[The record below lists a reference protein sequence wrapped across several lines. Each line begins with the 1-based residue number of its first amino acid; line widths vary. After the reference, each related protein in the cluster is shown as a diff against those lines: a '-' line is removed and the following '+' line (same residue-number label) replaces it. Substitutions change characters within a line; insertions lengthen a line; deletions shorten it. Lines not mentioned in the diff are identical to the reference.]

1 MTASAAR
8 GRSARLWR
16 ITAGA
21 VAAALI
27 LAALL
32 LGLLR
37 LALVLVPGNA
47 ERAQAW
53 IESETGLRLEFE
65 RVDARLR
72 WFGPEIV
79 LRHARVL
86 DQDRTQVVFEA
97 DEGSVGLDLLNLFRT
112 GELVAGRVR
121 LANPR
126 ITLVRLADGRIR
138 LLGQRDRPIEDSQ
151 FDLDRLP
158 AGSVQIVGARVD
170 YRDLK
175 RGAGP
180 WTLRDLDLELR
191 RERRYVETS
200 GSASLP
206 SSLGG
211 TVRFDGRLNGSLS
224 ALTELVARVD
234 LEVDRL
240 ELPGL
245 AEFLPESVAHP
256 GSGAGRL
263 RTVLELDRGRIGLL
277 RADFDFADVLLRLP
291 RRESAPVVT
300 VETSQPYR
308 PPDADPLQMAT
319 IDMQLV
325 ERPGPAL
332 PSEVHYPVLAGK
344 LRLRRE
350 GEIWAL
356 SANDLRTGSDSAQ
369 GGQPLRL
376 QARLR
381 GDPRTTFALEFA
393 VNRVPL
399 QELWPLALA
408 FAPRSFDRWAGLDP
422 GGELRSVGVQ
432 VVRER
437 AGALPSFTVAAELD
451 SVSVRPV
458 GRWPGVS
465 GLTASLSGTDQTG
478 TIMLRAQQPGF
489 SMPRYFRNPLN
500 AERLSADGGWSRDGR
515 TWALRANHFE
525 VDHPSGRAQGSLEF
539 RFQSRRV
546 SPELTLNARVERA
559 DLSAVAGFIP
569 IGRLR
574 PNTVAWLERAF
585 VAGEVTG
592 GELSYR
598 GPVRRFPF
606 PKGEGEFRATADVS
620 GATIDYYDG
629 FRPLSAATGQVEFH
643 DASIGARIEKGRIGR
658 LVVSGG
664 RFSLP
669 DYRSPVIEV
678 DATGSGDVGEAL
690 EMLRSSPL
698 GPRLGEQFMALRASG
713 PADYQFALH
722 MATQDPDDRRYQVKT
737 TLRSATVSTPMLRAP
752 VREVV
757 GQLELQQDL
766 VRAESL
772 RGRFLG
778 GPFELAIRPGAGTG
792 DVALALDFEGRGR
805 AAGAE
810 LSPFIGLPEQIS
822 MSGATDWRLQGRL
835 EREREGPGG
844 NWPVS
849 FDVRSDLQGLE
860 ISAPR
865 PFAKQAGQARPTR
878 VRVEVPRAGAMNL
891 KIQSGSADARLEFLR
906 SAKDLWNLRA
916 GIARFDGQPL
926 EAPARPGLQLLG
938 DWPDFDLAEWMALS
952 PGVPSE
958 RRLQDWL
965 GPAEVHLDEA
975 RVLGFEFRDVSARL
989 TPLQSAWGVSVSGP
1003 MAVGT
1008 LTIPFDLKAAAP
1020 MVLQMQRLVLESP
1033 EPQAQGSGR
1042 EETDTDPR
1050 TLPALKIEV
1059 GEFVWQSRRFGRLS
1073 ADIQRSPR
1081 GLRMDRLQTR
1091 SPEFSLDGSGSWLA
1105 EGEGSKTSLQ
1115 LSFASPNLA
1124 AAARA
1129 LRYSDAVEAERA
1141 SAEARLEWA
1150 GGPSSQALGRM
1161 NGSLSLELER
1171 GQLRTVKPGAGRML
1185 GLLSVTELPR
1195 RLALDFR
1202 DVTDEGLAF
1211 DSVRGDFQIRDGNAY
1226 TENLLLKGAVLDIGV
1241 AGRTGLATQDYDQ
1254 TIVVSGNPSGAL
1266 TVAGAL
1272 AAGPIG
1278 AASALLIS
1286 QLFKGQLQGLT
1297 RVYYRVTGPW
1307 ASPKVEPISAVGQP
1321 GAAREPEAERKP

>member
-1 MTASAAR
+1 VTGTAAR

-53 IESETGLRLEFE
+53 IESETGLRLEFD
-65 RVDARLR
+65 RIDARLR

-79 LRHARVL
+79 LGDARVL
-86 DQDRTQVVFEA
+86 DQDGTQVVFEA
-97 DEGSVGLDLLNLFRT
+97 GEGAVGLDLLNLFRT
-112 GELVAGRVR
+112 GELVAGRIR
-121 LANPR
+121 LENPR
-126 ITLVRLADGRIR
+126 ITLVRLSDGRIR
-138 LLGQRDRPIEDSQ
+138 LLGQRDRPVEKSQ

-158 AGSVQIVGARVD
+158 AGTVQIVGARVD

-175 RGAGP
+175 RGGGP
-180 WTLRDLDLELR
+180 WTLRNLDLDLR
-191 RERRYVETS
+191 RERRYVEAS

-211 TVRFDGRLNGSLS
+211 TVRFEGRLRGSLR

-234 LEVDRL
+234 VEVDRL

-245 AEFLPESVAHP
+245 AEFLPESVAQP

-263 RTVLELDRGRIGLL
+263 RAVLELDRGKIGLL
-277 RADFDFADVLLRLP
+277 RTDFDFGDVTLPLP
-291 RRESAPVVT
+291 RRELAPVVT
-300 VETSQPYR
+300 VETSEPYR
-308 PPDADPLQMAT
+308 PPGADPLQMAT
-319 IDMQLV
+319 VDMQLV
-325 ERPGPAL
+325 DRPGPDL
-332 PSEVHYPVLAGK
+332 PTEVRYPVLAGQ

-356 SANDLRTGSDSAQ
+356 TATDLRTGSDQ
-369 GGQPLRL
+369 GGEPLRL

-381 GDPRTTFALEFA
+381 GDPRTTFSMDVAA
-393 VNRVPL
+393 NRVAL
-399 QELWPLALA
+399 HELWPLALA
-408 FAPRSFDRWAGLDP
+408 FAPPGFDRWAGLDP
-422 GGELRSVGVQ
+422 HGELRSVGVQ
-432 VVRER
+432 LVRER
-437 AGALPSFTVAAELD
+437 AGALPRFAIAAELD

-458 GRWPGVS
+458 GRWPGFS
-465 GLTASLSGTDQTG
+465 GLTASLSGTDEAG

-489 SMPRYFRNPLN
+489 SLPRYFRDPLE
-500 AERLSADGGWSRDGR
+500 AERLVADGGWSREGR
-515 TWALRANHFE
+515 TWALRADHFE
-525 VDHPSGRAQGSLEF
+525 VEHASGRARGSLEF

-546 SPELTLNARVERA
+546 SPELTLEARVERA

-606 PKGEGEFRATADVS
+606 PKGEGEFRATAAVS

-629 FRPLSAATGQVEFH
+629 FQPLSAATGQVQFH
-643 DASIGARIEKGRIGR
+643 DASISARIEKARIGR
-658 LVVSGG
+658 LAVTGG
-664 RFSLP
+664 EFSLP

-678 DATGSGDVGEAL
+678 DASGSGDVGEAL
-690 EMLRSSPL
+690 EMLRGSPL
-698 GPRLGEQFMALRASG
+698 GPRLGEQFMALRGSG
-713 PADYQFALH
+713 PADYQLALH
-722 MATQDPDDRRYQVKT
+722 MATQDSDDRSYRVTT
-737 TLRSATVSTPMLRAP
+737 TLRSATVSTSMLRAP
-752 VREVV
+752 VQQVV
-757 GQLELQQDL
+757 GKLELQQDL
-766 VRAESL
+766 VRADSL

-778 GPFELAIRPGAGTG
+778 GPFELSIRPGARTG
-792 DVALALDFEGRGR
+792 NVTLAVDFEGQGQV
-805 AAGAE
+805 AGAE
-810 LSPFIGLPEQIS
+810 LPRFLGLPEQIS
-822 MSGATDWRLQGRL
+822 MSGATGWRLRGRL
-835 EREREGPGG
+835 EREGQGG
-844 NWPVS
+844 NWPVR
-849 FDVRSDLQGLE
+849 FDVRSDLRGLE

-865 PFAKQAGQARPTR
+865 PFAKQAGQARPTE
-878 VRVEVPRAGAMNL
+878 VGAEVPRAGVMNL
-891 KIQSGSADARLEFLR
+891 DIRSGSADARLEFLR
-906 SAKDLWNLRA
+906 SAEGLWNLRA
-916 GIARFDGQPL
+916 GIARFDGQPSG
-926 EAPARPGLQLLG
+926 APVRPGLQLLG
-938 DWPDFDLAEWMALS
+938 DWPDFDLAEWLALS
-952 PGVPSE
+952 PREPSE

-989 TPLQSAWGVSVSGP
+989 TPLEAAWLVSVSGP
-1003 MAVGT
+1003 MAAGT
-1008 LTIPFDLKAAAP
+1008 LTIPFDLESAAP
-1020 MVLQMQRLVLESP
+1020 LVLEMQRLELESP
-1033 EPQAQGSGR
+1033 DPQAQPSDP
-1042 EETDTDPR
+1042 ETSDTDPR
-1050 TLPALKIEV
+1050 TLPSLKVEV
-1059 GEFVWQSRRFGRLS
+1059 GELVWQSRRFGRLS
-1073 ADIQRSPR
+1073 ADIQRSPQ

-1091 SPEFSLDGSGSWLA
+1091 SAEFSLDGSGSWLA
-1105 EGEGSKTSLQ
+1105 EGEGSRTSLE
-1115 LSFASPNLA
+1115 LSFASSDLA

-1150 GGPSSQALGRM
+1150 GGPSVQALGRM
-1161 NGSLSLELER
+1161 HGSLSLELER

-1202 DVTDEGLAF
+1202 DVTEEGLAF
-1211 DSVRGDFQIRDGNAY
+1211 DSVRGDFQIKDGNAY

-1266 TVAGAL
+1266 TVAGAI

-1307 ASPKVEPISAVGQP
+1307 ASPKVEQISAAGPASV
-1321 GAAREPEAERKP
+1321 AAEPEAERKP

>member
-1 MTASAAR
+1 VTGTAAR

-27 LAALL
+27 VAALL

-53 IESETGLRLEFE
+53 IESETGLRLEFD
-65 RVDARLR
+65 RIDARLR

-79 LRHARVL
+79 LGDARVL
-86 DQDRTQVVFEA
+86 DQDGTQVVFEA
-97 DEGSVGLDLLNLFRT
+97 DEGAVGLDLLNLFRT

-121 LANPR
+121 LSNPR

-138 LLGQRDRPIEDSQ
+138 LLGQRDRPIEKSQ

-175 RGAGP
+175 RGGGP

-211 TVRFDGRLNGSLS
+211 TVRFEGRLRGSLS
-224 ALTELVARVD
+224 ALTELVAHIDV
-234 LEVDRL
+234 EVDRL

-245 AEFLPESVAHP
+245 AEFLPQSVAQP
-256 GSGAGRL
+256 GSGSGRL
-263 RTVLELDRGRIGLL
+263 RAVLELDRGRIALL
-277 RADFDFADVLLRLP
+277 RTDFEFGDVTLLLP

-300 VETSQPYR
+300 VETSEPYR
-308 PPDADPLQMAT
+308 PPEADPLQMAT
-319 IDMQLV
+319 LDMQFV
-325 ERPGPAL
+325 DRPGPAL
-332 PSEVHYPVLAGK
+332 PTEVRYPVLAGK

-350 GEIWAL
+350 GEFWTL
-356 SANDLRTGSDSAQ
+356 SASELRTGSDSDPD
-369 GGQPLRL
+369 GLPVRL

-381 GDPRTTFALEFA
+381 GDLRTTFALDVA
-393 VNRVPL
+393 VNRVAL
-399 QELWPLALA
+399 HELWPLALA
-408 FAPRSFDRWAGLDP
+408 FAPRSLDRWAGLDP
-422 GGELRSVGVQ
+422 RGELSSVGVQ
-432 VVRER
+432 LVRER
-437 AGALPSFTVAAELD
+437 AGALPQFAVAAELD

-458 GRWPGVS
+458 GRWPGFS
-465 GLTASLSGTDQTG
+465 GLTASLSGTDELG

-489 SMPRYFRNPLN
+489 SMPRYFRNPLQ
-500 AERLSADGGWSRDGR
+500 AERLSADGGWSRQGR

-525 VDHPSGRAQGSLEF
+525 VEHASGRAQGSLEF
-539 RFQSRRV
+539 LIESRRV
-546 SPELTLNARVERA
+546 SPELTLEARVERA

-598 GPVRRFPF
+598 GPIRKFPF
-606 PKGEGEFRATADVS
+606 PNGEGEFRATADVS
-620 GATIDYYDG
+620 GATLDYYDG
-629 FRPLSAATGQVEFH
+629 FGPLAAATGQVEFH
-643 DASIGARIEKGRIGR
+643 DASISARIETGRIGG
-658 LVVSGG
+658 LTIAGG
-664 RFSLP
+664 EFSLP
-669 DYRSPVIEV
+669 DYRDPVIVV

-698 GPRLGEQFMALRASG
+698 GPRLGEQFMALRGAG
-713 PADYQFALH
+713 PADYRLALH
-722 MATQDPDDRRYQVKT
+722 MATQDPDDRRYEVTT
-737 TLRSATVSTPMLRAP
+737 TLRSATISTPMLRAP
-752 VREVV
+752 VQQVV
-757 GQLELQQDL
+757 GELELQNDL
-766 VRAESL
+766 VRSDSL

-778 GPFELAIRPGAGTG
+778 GPFQLAIRPGARTG
-792 DVALALDFEGRGR
+792 NVTLAADFDGQGRV
-805 AAGAE
+805 AGAE
-810 LSPFIGLPEQIS
+810 LPRFIGLPEQIR
-822 MSGATDWRLQGRL
+822 MSGAADWSLQGRL
-835 EREREGPGG
+835 EREGQAG
-844 NWPVS
+844 NWPVR
-849 FDVRSDLQGLE
+849 FDVRSDLKGLE
-860 ISAPR
+860 ITAPR
-865 PFAKQAGQARPTR
+865 PFAKQVGLSRPTE
-878 VRVEVPRAGAMNL
+878 VRAEVPRNGVMNL
-891 KIQSGSADARLEFLR
+891 DIKSGSADARLEFLR
-906 SAKDLWNLRA
+906 SAEGLWNLRA
-916 GIARFDGQPL
+916 GIARFDGQPTG
-926 EAPARPGLQLLG
+926 APVRPGLQLLG
-938 DWPDFDLAEWMALS
+938 DWPDFDLAEWLALS

-989 TPLQSAWGVSVSGP
+989 APLEAAWRVSVSGP
-1003 MAVGT
+1003 MAEGT
-1008 LTIPFDLKAAAP
+1008 LTIPFDLEAAAP
-1020 MVLQMQRLVLESP
+1020 MTLEMQRLELETPDP
-1033 EPQAQGSGR
+1033 EIQRSDPATS
-1042 EETDTDPR
+1042 DTDPR
-1050 TLPALKIEV
+1050 KLPGLKVEV
-1059 GEFVWQSRRFGRLS
+1059 AEFVWQSRRFGRLS
-1073 ADIQRSPR
+1073 ADIQRTPR
-1081 GLRMDRLQTR
+1081 GLRMQRLQTR
-1091 SPEFSLDGSGSWLA
+1091 SAEFSLDGSGSWLA
-1105 EGEGSKTSLQ
+1105 EGDGSRTSLE
-1115 LSFASPNLA
+1115 LSFASSDLA

-1129 LRYSDAVEAERA
+1129 LRYSDAVEAQRA

-1150 GGPSSQALGRM
+1150 GGPSVEALGRM
-1161 NGSLSLELER
+1161 NGNLSLELER

-1307 ASPKVEPISAVGQP
+1307 ASPTVEQISAVGQASTT
-1321 GAAREPEAERKP
+1321 GEPATERKP